1 MCAAPGLSLAVICLH
16 APVSQDVRRELA
28 VAREENV
35 ELRALVAGVRGQ
47 STLVVTRA
55 VQTELSSTVLEDI
68 DCVRVLISSLCS
80 RVRLKLPRTLCLWIG
95 ALSRKNSRTVLLSM
109 YFLRVLFRRMR
120 RSEMA

>member
-1 MCAAPGLSLAVICLH
+1 MICLH

-80 RVRLKLPRTLCLWIG
+80 RVRLKLPRPLCLWIG

-120 RSEMA
+120 LSEMS